1 MHKIQFIRYTF
12 WYTTLIIYGKV
23 KFTVLYRQR
32 TIHSTRIIQSDNSS
46 HSHVHVQTGKAKNNQ
61 VTLKKLQKLT
71 YTQKFVQDKA
81 QFNGTNPFTWTNKRR
96 ILIANLYKW
105 LLYFPDKF
113 NLFVRFNFTKLI
125 WLQGPSLL
133 SYDILLINKV
143 QHQVTKLIEIKL
155 QKQWVLKSSK
165 VWWEHYLNRFR
176 KKNLKLHILSIDFC
190 VPMWRNIYGCVVLES
205 KPWDDSLKRTVSTTP
220 SLTMIRYAIQY

>member
-1 MHKIQFIRYTF
+1 MKIVALLCHTRTDLCIRYNLLDICIRYNLLDILSSKPL
-12 WYTTLIIYGKV
+12 WSSMERSNLLC
-23 KFTVLYRQR
+23 VLYRQR
-32 TIHSTRIIQSDNSS
+32 TIHSTGIIQSDNSS

-81 QFNGTNPFTWTNKRR
+81 QFNGTNPFTWTDKRR

-113 NLFVRFNFTKLI
+113 NWFVRYNFTKLI

-133 SYDILLINKV
+133 SYDFLLINKV
-143 QHQVTKLIEIKL
+143 QN
-155 QKQWVLKSSK
+155 
-165 VWWEHYLNRFR
+165 YR
-176 KKNLKLHILSIDFC
+176 
-190 VPMWRNIYGCVVLES
+190 
-205 KPWDDSLKRTVSTTP
+205 
-220 SLTMIRYAIQY
+220 